1 MSWHTWDKELV
12 LPKNSNFFIC
22 ELLLLQSAVLH
33 TYPKKGAK
41 KTTRA
46 YVLGFNDKKH
56 RLCMYLCMRAY
67 TASL

>member
-56 RLCMYLCMRAY
+56 
-67 TASL
+67 